1 MTDDKTTEVASEAA
15 PAESDTQAQAEAD
28 KSQPA
33 ATEQAPD
40 AKSSALAC
48 KVHQF
53 VIIETPEGRIF
64 ECEICRKRQAITE
77 KEPPADPEA
86 QERDAIWDMIVDRYA
101 VEDWEA
107 ALLTLNMAKTKPPT
121 VDGCLALLDHLK
133 DNFERLA

>member
-1 MTDDKTTEVASEAA
+1 MVHFNELTTCEGWAKTEVAAKWSKFYPDEPLAIFEATT
-15 PAESDTQAQAEAD
+15 PGDTQTQAEAD

-33 ATEQAPD
+33 ANEPPPESKTE
-40 AKSSALAC
+40 L
-48 KVHQF
+48 
-53 VIIETPEGRIF
+53 
-64 ECEICRKRQAITE
+64 
-77 KEPPADPEA
+77 PADPEA

-121 VDGCLALLDHLK
+121 IDGCLALLDHLK